1 VVGQELEKGNMA
13 QKKVE
18 KKPPVVWREFT
29 EVKPHPDNPRLH
41 SDDQIERLAHSQA
54 VLEDY
59 AVDGDGKI
67 SISYQKST
75 SFLLTGHGLVEAKKL
90 RGKMG
95 AWMYELDVPDDV
107 AKAWMIR
114 DNQLGDLSIWD
125 NVKLE
130 GLTVELQEMPDFEMK
145 DTGFELRELAALI
158 GTPDGAQAPGELWK
172 GMPEFVQEDNFYQK
186 ITVTFFSESDVQEFA
201 KLIGQEI
208 TDKTKY
214 LHFPEIENFK
224 NKDFH
229 YGT

>member
-1 VVGQELEKGNMA
+1 MVGQELEKGNMA

-41 SDDQIERLAHSQA
+41 SEDQIERLAHSQA

-75 SFLLTGHGLVEAKKL
+75 GFLLTGHGLVEAKKL

-145 DTGFELRELAALI
+145 DTGFEL
-158 GTPDGAQAPGELWK
+158 GELDALRNAPVIDELMA
-172 GMPEFVQEDNFYQK
+172 GAMALN
-186 ITVTFFSESDVQEFA
+186 S
-201 KLIGQEI
+201 
-208 TDKTKY
+208 
-214 LHFPEIENFK
+214 N
-224 NKDFH
+224 
-229 YGT
+229 

>member
-1 VVGQELEKGNMA
+1 VAGQELEKGNMA

-114 DNQLGDLSIWD
+114 DNQLGGLSIWD

-145 DTGFELRELAALI
+145 DTGFEL
-158 GTPDGAQAPGELWK
+158 GELDALRNAPVIDELMA
-172 GMPEFVQEDNFYQK
+172 GAMASHFE
-186 ITVTFFSESDVQEFA
+186 SESDEFSITFTFS
-201 KLIGQEI
+201 KEI
-208 TDKTKY
+208 KDDVTKALEVRPKSY
-214 LHFPEIENFK
+214 FTEQLERCFK
-224 NKDFH
+224 EVACA
-229 YGT
+229 TVR

>member
-1 VVGQELEKGNMA
+1 MVGQELEKGNMA

-41 SDDQIERLAHSQA
+41 SEDQIERLAHSQA

-145 DTGFELRELAALI
+145 DTGFEAEELEQIIQKWSPDETGFPDIPSGDKSPFQQMTFTLADSQAETVKEAISAAKAA
-158 GTPDGAQAPGELWK
+158 GAFIETGNENSNGNALARIAE
-172 GMPEFVQEDNFYQK
+172 
-186 ITVTFFSESDVQEFA
+186 A
-201 KLIGQEI
+201 
-208 TDKTKY
+208 Y
-214 LHFPEIENFK
+214 L
-224 NKDFH
+224 
-229 YGT
+229 GAS

>member
-145 DTGFELRELAALI
+145 DTGFEAEELEQIIQKWSPDETGFPDIPSGDKSPFQQMTFTLADSQAETVKEAISAAKAA
-158 GTPDGAQAPGELWK
+158 GAFIETGNENSNGNALARIAE
-172 GMPEFVQEDNFYQK
+172 
-186 ITVTFFSESDVQEFA
+186 A
-201 KLIGQEI
+201 
-208 TDKTKY
+208 Y
-214 LHFPEIENFK
+214 L
-224 NKDFH
+224 
-229 YGT
+229 GAS